1 MPHFLFSWCPSVCLF
16 RTFLLQTVLSL
27 SIPSQPSPI
36 WDQCT
41 PRLSLRWPSART
53 HICVCLLSVFR
64 GPLNS
69 ALAGPDTLTSPLR
82 PTEWRKV
89 IRFPYPCQT
98 HIHRHASV
106 EVACPCEWSSLLSLP
121 NIKAWNQTKFPQQPL
136 GLWDGLEANMSGHW
150 PDSVP
155 TSWKSGA
162 GLGCR
167 GAPLKN
173 WVCYN
178 CAFCWPMGETQVC
191 RTDALNTA
199 LPNLKIFTVLLVYSN
214 VCLHSEFERQRND
227 KKNMQTALNAFIEHI
242 IDVFS
247 RNKQCDLLW

>member
-1 MPHFLFSWCPSVCLF
+1 MLGFISFFFFSPNLYFLLLWSTFSFLFRLSIATVCPLTGSVPHFLFSWCLSVCLF

-41 PRLSLRWPSART
+41 PHLSLRWPSART

-82 PTEWRKV
+82 PTERRKV

-106 EVACPCEWSSLLSLP
+106 EVACSCEWSSLLSLP

-136 GLWDGLEANMSGHW
+136 GLWDGHEANASGHW

-155 TSWKSGA
+155 TSCKSGA

-167 GAPLKN
+167 GAPLKTGYATTVPSAGQ
-173 WVCYN
+173 WEKLK
-178 CAFCWPMGETQVC
+178 CAG
-191 RTDALNTA
+191 RTL
-199 LPNLKIFTVLLVYSN
+199 
-214 VCLHSEFERQRND
+214 
-227 KKNMQTALNAFIEHI
+227 
-242 IDVFS
+242 
-247 RNKQCDLLW
+247 